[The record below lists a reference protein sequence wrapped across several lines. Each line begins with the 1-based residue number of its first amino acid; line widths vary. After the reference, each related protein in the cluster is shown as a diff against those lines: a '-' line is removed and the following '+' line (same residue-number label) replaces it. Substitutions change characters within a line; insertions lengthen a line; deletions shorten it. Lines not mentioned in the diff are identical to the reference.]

1 MNTQSYSFEQHREY
15 LAQVTHQ
22 TSDFPRFRSDPTMRG
37 VSDEDIAYLEAKFSE
52 IAEAHRRLNLSDR
65 APNVPG
71 QESREPNVPGQ
82 GSRAMVL
89 SFVDQCRYYK
99 GMLSHYR
106 QKRLGLE
113 YVIVDQLIQQLDA

>member
-52 IAEAHRRLNLSDR
+52 IAEAHRALNLSDR
-65 APNVPG
+65 APK
-71 QESREPNVPGQ
+71 VPGQ